1 MKLFNWKSCLV
12 GIAISSLALMP
23 SLSFAAPLGAD
34 VITVVDESGSMGG
47 EHAFL
52 TTAIS
57 NLDADLQAAGVTLN
71 NYGLVGYGGHSAGGA
86 NSGHTHLVGGSDYG
100 TAAQY
105 STAAGTLVTSGSIED
120 GYAGINFALN
130 NYALRAGNFAHQII
144 LVTDEDRDNTNAAL
158 TAPSMLA
165 ALKAAGVVLN
175 VIVNNGFTVG
185 GVAAIGVSADGT
197 AYVADGAGGFTAM
210 AGGVVGNG
218 DGTTETD
225 YVALAHAT
233 GGAAWNLNI
242 LRSGGLNAQSFSA
255 AFTAIK
261 VQEIIIVPPPN
272 GGGDPIPEPATVIL
286 FGTGLAGLA
295 AWRMRKAKQ
304 A

>member
-1 MKLFNWKSCLV
+1 MKFSNTKSLV
-12 GIAISSLALMP
+12 VGLALASLAFLP
-23 SLSFAAPLGAD
+23 SQVFAAPLGAD
-34 VITVVDESGSMGG
+34 VITVVDESGSMST

-57 NLDADLQAAGVTLN
+57 NLDADLQTAGVTLN
-71 NYGLVGYGGHSAGGA
+71 NYGLVGYGGHSPNA
-86 NSGHTHLVGGSDYG
+86 NSGHKHLVGGNDFG

-105 STAAGTLVTSGSIED
+105 STAAGTLVTSGGTED

-144 LVTDEDRDNTNAAL
+144 LVTDEDRDNTNNAL
-158 TAPSMLA
+158 TFASILA
-165 ALKAAGVVLN
+165 DLKANGAVLN
-175 VIVNNGFTVG
+175 VIVNNPFSVG
-185 GVAAIGVSADGT
+185 GMAAIGVSADGT
-197 AYVADGAGGFTAM
+197 AYVANGMGGFTAM

-218 DGTTETD
+218 SGTTEND
-225 YVALAHAT
+225 YVALAHAA
-233 GGAAWNLNI
+233 GGAAWDLNI
-242 LRSGGLNAQSFSA
+242 LRNGGLDAQSFSA

-272 GGGDPIPEPATVIL
+272 GGGNPIPEPATVIL